1 MCRDLLGEDAWISQ
15 ERRPVAAPAIRM
27 EAVDDGHR
35 RPERGALEL
44 RGDDGTPPTVQAESP
59 EGDAGGGAIRE
70 VGRGAGEAPVPPRQW
85 RPEQADVRVRRPE
98 RPAQARLRHGPHC
111 GRGHAGEGGA
121 EIALE
126 VWAHADMS
134 TVSAVTA
141 NAGRSTAVV
150 LFTRDL
156 RLHDHPALAAAVER
170 AERVVPLFV
179 LDDAILAGFAAPNRA
194 AFLLD
199 SLHDL
204 DAGLRARGGGLVV
217 RSGSVVGETARL
229 AVEVGAETVYASED
243 VSAYAQERERRLRQ
257 ALAGFRI
264 ALETFSGVTVVPPG
278 DLAPADSDHY
288 RVFTAFWRRWREQP
302 RRDVLPAPGRIALP
316 HGVDAGLTAE
326 LNRLQRGAPAAQ
338 LPAGGETAGRRRLD
352 AWLDDGLAR
361 YGELA
366 DDLAAD
372 ATSRLSPYLHFGCV
386 SAGEVVARALEREGA
401 EPFVRQLCWR
411 DFNHQLLASR
421 PETAHE
427 DLRPRPAPWR
437 DDEKALEAWR
447 DGRTGYP
454 LVDAGMRQL
463 MAEGFMHNRA
473 RLVAGSFLTKDLGI
487 DWRRGAEHFFELLV
501 DGDVANNTGNWQWVA
516 GTGTDSRPNR
526 RLSPERQ
533 AERFDPDGVYVR
545 RYIPEL
551 GTRDYPSPM
560 AVAA

>member
-1 MCRDLLGEDAWISQ
+1 
-15 ERRPVAAPAIRM
+15 
-27 EAVDDGHR
+27 
-35 RPERGALEL
+35 
-44 RGDDGTPPTVQAESP
+44 
-59 EGDAGGGAIRE
+59 
-70 VGRGAGEAPVPPRQW
+70 
-85 RPEQADVRVRRPE
+85 
-98 RPAQARLRHGPHC
+98 
-111 GRGHAGEGGA
+111 
-121 EIALE
+121 
-126 VWAHADMS
+126 MS
-134 TVSAVTA
+134 TVSAVIA
-141 NAGRSTAVV
+141 NAGPRTAVV

-156 RLHDHPALAAAVER
+156 RVHDHPALAAAVER

-179 LDDAILAGFAAPNRA
+179 LDDAILAAFGAPNRV

-199 SLHDL
+199 SLHEL

-217 RSGSVVGETARL
+217 RRGSVIGETVRL
-229 AVEVGAETVYASED
+229 ALDVGAEAVYASED
-243 VSAYAQERERRLRQ
+243 VSAYAQERERRLRRT
-257 ALAGFRI
+257 LAGSRI
-264 ALETFSGVTVVPPG
+264 TLELFPGVTVVPPG
-278 DLAPADSDHY
+278 DLAPADTDHY
-288 RVFTAFWRRWREQP
+288 RVFTPYWRRWREQP
-302 RRDVLPAPGRIALP
+302 RRDVLPAPERIALP
-316 HGVDAGLTAE
+316 DGVDAGLRAA
-326 LNRLQRGAPAAQ
+326 LDGLQRGTPAAE
-338 LPAGGETAGRRRLD
+338 LPEGGETAGRRRLD

-386 SAGEVVARALEREGA
+386 SPGEVVARALERDGA

-411 DFNHQLLASR
+411 DFNHQLLAAR

-427 DLRPRPAPWR
+427 DLRPRTAPWR
-437 DDEKALEAWR
+437 DDEEALEAWR
-447 DGRTGYP
+447 DGRTGHP

-463 MAEGFMHNRA
+463 RREGFMHNRA
-473 RLVAGSFLTKDLGI
+473 RLVTGSFLTKHLGI

-501 DGDVANNTGNWQWVA
+501 DGDIANNTGNWQWVA

-551 GTRDYPSPM
+551 GTPDYPSPM